1 MGGDDLPKKS
11 YTVTVD
17 EQIIA
22 EFKAKCKAEDINQS
36 MLITAFMRSY
46 VNGRIKLE
54 LVNNQIVTMIKSKE
68 D

>member
-17 EQIIA
+17 ENIIT

-54 LVNNQIVTMIKSKE
+54 LVNNQIVTMIKDKE